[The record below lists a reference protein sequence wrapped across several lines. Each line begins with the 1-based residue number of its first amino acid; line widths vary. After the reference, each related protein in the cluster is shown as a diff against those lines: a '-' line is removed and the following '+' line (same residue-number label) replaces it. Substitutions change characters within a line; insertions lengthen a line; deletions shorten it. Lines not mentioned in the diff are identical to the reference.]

1 VTSAKVASVTN
12 LDLQEWTTYSPAT
25 DPRLRGL
32 SSGKEPGARRSIE
45 LLGQS
50 GALEVLDLA
59 DGLLLRTSSFVGTI
73 QLGSIQV
80 TIRPKVAGRELL
92 DLLRYAFRLR
102 SLQLHPEAE
111 SKLRFSGFQDL
122 LIYQLVEEVSEL
134 VARGMPRR
142 YVALDEHL
150 PSPRGR
156 IDILGTMRSRALRRA
171 TVPCRHHQ
179 RLEDTPI
186 NRALLA
192 GLRAA
197 HALTRDVILRSR
209 IRRLEGVLEDVVSR
223 VRLDREAL
231 RLARRNMDRM
241 NSACRPAL
249 TIIEL
254 LMQSAGVSLEDEQDR
269 TALPGFLLDMN
280 RFFQA
285 LLSRFLSEN
294 LEHLTVRDEF
304 RLRGMMAYVPGWN
317 PRKRRAPTPRPD
329 FALLRGSEV
338 IAFLDA
344 KYRDLWEN
352 PLPREMLY
360 QLAIYAMSQRLPFG
374 AAILYPTTSAAAS
387 EAAIEIS
394 DPVHGGTRAK
404 VTLRPVNLV
413 RLRDVLHDEDPVRGD
428 RSRREFARS
437 LAFGE
442 QRGEPSRVRVGTAVG
457 AGMR

>member
-1 VTSAKVASVTN
+1 MIGTEVASTTS
-12 LDLQEWTTYSPAT
+12 LELEEWTTYSPAA
-25 DPRLRGL
+25 DPLVRGL
-32 SSGKEPGARRSIE
+32 LLGKDPTVRHSVE

-50 GALEVLDLA
+50 GALEVLELA
-59 DGLLLRTSSFVGTI
+59 DGLLLRTSSFVGTVR
-73 QLGSIQV
+73 LGSIQV

-102 SLQLHPEAE
+102 SLQLHPETE
-111 SKLRFSGFQDL
+111 TKLRLSGFQDL

-134 VARGMPRR
+134 IARGLPRR

-150 PSPRGR
+150 ASPRGR
-156 IDILGTMRSRALRRA
+156 INILETVRSRALRRA
-171 TVPCRHHQ
+171 TIPCRHHQ

-192 GLRAA
+192 GLRAS
-197 HALTRDVILRSR
+197 HALTGDIVLRSR

-231 RLARRNMDRM
+231 KLAKRSMDRM
-241 NSACRPAL
+241 TSACRPAL

-254 LMQSAGVSLEDEQDR
+254 LAQSEGVSLEEERDR

-294 LEHLTVRDEF
+294 LEHLSVRDEF

-317 PRKRRAPTPRPD
+317 PRNRRAPTPRPD

-360 QLAIYAMSQRLPFG
+360 QVAIYAMSQRLPFG
-374 AAILYPTTSAAAS
+374 AAILYPTTKAGAS
-387 EAAIEIS
+387 DAAIEIS

-413 RLRDVLHDEDPVRGD
+413 RLRDVLHDKDPVRGD
-428 RSRREFARS
+428 RARREYARS

-442 QRGEPSRVRVGTAVG
+442 SDSR
-457 AGMR
+457 